1 MQFDYTTIVSLIIL
15 IFNLWVAIEG
25 GYLDSELIILAVLQV
40 LLMGMYI
47 FLFVINRKNEKGEK

>member
-25 GYLDSELIILAVLQV
+25 ENLDIEVIILAVCQG
-40 LLMGMYI
+40 LLTIIYI
-47 FLFVINRKNEKGEK
+47 FLFVKIRKKKGNAN